1 MDLIRIDRKRLKMSL
16 LEMGEIGHT
25 ASGEGRTRLA
35 LTEEDREGRFLFVKW
50 LKAEK
55 LEVCID
61 PVGNIWG
68 IRQGKDGSLAP
79 VIAGSHLDTV
89 QNAGMFDGALGVLGG
104 LEVIRTLNDHG
115 IETEKPVAVAAFTN
129 EEGARFQP
137 DMMGSMYVSGELDL
151 ESVYNSTDDD
161 GVNVETA
168 LKNIGYIGRDN
179 LEASAYLELHV
190 EQGPLLFREHVQT
203 GVVQGI
209 QGIAWWKGIF
219 RGETNHAGTT
229 PLEYRKDTLLAVS
242 ELCCRLRE
250 LASKLGN
257 NTRTTMGRIHPF
269 PDIVNVIPG
278 RTTFTIDL
286 RQYNQEIFEKG
297 KIRVEQ
303 LVNEVSE
310 KHGLC
315 CSLEQVVNASP
326 VVFPLSMTELVN
338 RAADKC
344 GYKHI
349 ALPSGAGHDA
359 QFMHRIC
366 PSGMIFVPSIEGRS
380 HCPEEK
386 TDWDDAAA
394 GVDIL
399 LHSILEL
406 AGS

>member
-1 MDLIRIDRKRLKMSL
+1 
-16 LEMGEIGHT
+16 
-25 ASGEGRTRLA
+25 
-35 LTEEDREGRFLFVKW
+35 
-50 LKAEK
+50 
-55 LEVCID
+55 
-61 PVGNIWG
+61 
-68 IRQGKDGSLAP
+68 
-79 VIAGSHLDTV
+79 
-89 QNAGMFDGALGVLGG
+89 
-104 LEVIRTLNDHG
+104 
-115 IETEKPVAVAAFTN
+115 
-129 EEGARFQP
+129 
-137 DMMGSMYVSGELDL
+137 
-151 ESVYNSTDDD
+151 
-161 GVNVETA
+161 
-168 LKNIGYIGRDN
+168 
-179 LEASAYLELHV
+179 
-190 EQGPLLFREHVQT
+190 
-203 GVVQGI
+203 
-209 QGIAWWKGIF
+209 
-219 RGETNHAGTT
+219 
-229 PLEYRKDTLLAVS
+229 
-242 ELCCRLRE
+242 
-250 LASKLGN
+250 
-257 NTRTTMGRIHPF
+257 MGRIHPF

>member
-179 LEASAYLELHV
+179 L
-190 EQGPLLFREHVQT
+190 
-203 GVVQGI
+203 
-209 QGIAWWKGIF
+209 
-219 RGETNHAGTT
+219 
-229 PLEYRKDTLLAVS
+229 
-242 ELCCRLRE
+242 RLQ
-250 LASKLGN
+250 
-257 NTRTTMGRIHPF
+257 RI
-269 PDIVNVIPG
+269 
-278 RTTFTIDL
+278 
-286 RQYNQEIFEKG
+286 
-297 KIRVEQ
+297 
-303 LVNEVSE
+303 
-310 KHGLC
+310 
-315 CSLEQVVNASP
+315 
-326 VVFPLSMTELVN
+326 LSYM
-338 RAADKC
+338 
-344 GYKHI
+344 
-349 ALPSGAGHDA
+349 
-359 QFMHRIC
+359 
-366 PSGMIFVPSIEGRS
+366 
-380 HCPEEK
+380 
-386 TDWDDAAA
+386 
-394 GVDIL
+394 
-399 LHSILEL
+399 
-406 AGS
+406 